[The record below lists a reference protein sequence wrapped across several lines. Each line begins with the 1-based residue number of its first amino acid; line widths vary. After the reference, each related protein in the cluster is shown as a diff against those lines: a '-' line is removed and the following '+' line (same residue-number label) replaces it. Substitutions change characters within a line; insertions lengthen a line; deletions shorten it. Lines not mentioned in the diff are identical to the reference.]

1 MSNVSRDSLLDA
13 WNQELSRTLLPTS
26 VFLILCIVVGVV
38 GNSLVIAI
46 YGLKLRGAK
55 ERYFIPYLALVDLL
69 AVCETAGFN
78 ISYNFRAVNYD
89 NKELCR
95 WSSFFGFLTVILS
108 TFLLLVIAIQRYL
121 KICKPFAKQMT
132 LKWKRM
138 AMLCTFVGAA
148 VITAPIPVTYGL
160 DPAYSERFNVT
171 GSACRRLTQEY
182 ISLSLFHTI
191 ICNVGFAGIVSAL
204 IILYTQVGRTIY
216 AQMEH
221 WKTQESSSNAIQ
233 MDNMPDGANN
243 SSISKRKKR
252 TMFKITLMF
261 MLISVIFIISFS
273 PKVVI
278 FILECLNGRFWDS
291 LPPNTRLLFRFLDI
305 TFVINNIA
313 NPFVYAFLDVKFS
326 QQLRRTFCGH
336 DLSA

>member
-1 MSNVSRDSLLDA
+1 MSNVSWDSLLDA
-13 WNQELSRTLLPTS
+13 WNQELSWTLLPTS

-46 YGLKLRGAK
+46 YGLKIRGAK

-78 ISYNFRAVNYD
+78 VYYNFRAVNYN

-95 WSSFFGFLTVILS
+95 WSWFFGYLTVIMS
-108 TFLLLVIAIQRYL
+108 TFILLVIAIQRYL

-132 LKWKRM
+132 LKWKRV
-138 AMLCTFVGAA
+138 AILCAFVGAV
-148 VITAPIPVTYGL
+148 VIAAPITVTYGL
-160 DPAYSERFNVT
+160 DPVYSERRNVT
-171 GSACRRLTQEY
+171 GSACRRLTQENRSF
-182 ISLSLFHTI
+182 SLVHAI
-191 ICNVGFAGIVSAL
+191 ICNVVFAGVVWAL
-204 IILYTQVGRTIY
+204 IILYTLIGRTIY
-216 AQMEH
+216 AQMEQ
-221 WKTQESSSNAIQ
+221 WKTQESSGNTIQ
-233 MDNMPDGANN
+233 LDNMPDGTNN
-243 SSISKRKKR
+243 SSISKRNKK
-252 TMFKITLMF
+252 TMFKTTLMF

-278 FILECLNGRFWDS
+278 FILECLNDRFWDS
-291 LPPNTRLLFRFLDI
+291 LPPNTGLLVRFFEV

-326 QQLRRTFCGH
+326 QQLRRICCGR
-336 DLSA
+336 DISA

>member
-1 MSNVSRDSLLDA
+1 MSNVSGDSLLDA

-46 YGLKLRGAK
+46 YSLKLRGAK

-78 ISYNFRAVNYD
+78 VSYNFRTVNYD

-95 WSSFFGFLTVILS
+95 WSWFFGYLTSVMSI
-108 TFLLLVIAIQRYL
+108 FILLVIAIQRYL

-132 LKWKRM
+132 LKWKRV
-138 AMLCTFVGAA
+138 AMLCTFIGAV

-160 DPAYSERFNVT
+160 DPVYSERFNVT
-171 GSACRRLTQEY
+171 GSACRRLTQENR
-182 ISLSLFHTI
+182 SLSLVHAI
-191 ICNVGFAGIVSAL
+191 ICNVIVAGVVWAL
-204 IILYTQVGRTIY
+204 IILYTLIGRTIY
-216 AQMEH
+216 TQMKQ
-221 WKTQESSSNAIQ
+221 WKTQESSGNAIQ
-233 MDNMPDGANN
+233 MDNMPDETNN
-243 SSISKRKKR
+243 SSMSKRNKK

-261 MLISVIFIISFS
+261 MLISVIFIVSFS

-278 FILECLNGRFWDS
+278 FILECLNDRFWDS
-291 LPPNTRLLFRFLDI
+291 LPPETRLLVRFFDVI
-305 TFVINNIA
+305 FVINNIA

-326 QQLRRTFCGH
+326 QQLRQIFC
-336 DLSA
+336 DLDYSV